1 MKPIKYLILTILL
14 FIHFAAFGQAA
25 TQTDN
30 WCPELGTIESARG
43 VLWDDMWHPATL
55 NAEGLEL
62 LQSVDTSEGLEAFY
76 GDRSSDSDDRWLNA
90 PSDLQPYLQ
99 FTVQTSEGRRWIAFS
114 KSASEPEVMV
124 GIALLSKRV
133 SGSGDQ
139 RGMHDICAVFIT
151 DRETVEAVWNE
162 AS

>member
-1 MKPIKYLILTILL
+1 MKYLILALLILL
-14 FIHFAAFGQAA
+14 STFTSFGQAA

-43 VLWDDMWHPATL
+43 VLWNDMWHPATL

-62 LQSVDTSEGLEAFY
+62 LQSVNTSGGLEAYY
-76 GDRSSDSDDRWLNA
+76 GDRSSNDDDRWLNA

-99 FTVQTSEGRRWIAFS
+99 FTIETSEGRRWIAFS
-114 KSASEPEVMV
+114 ESASEPEVMV

-133 SGSGDQ
+133 TGEGDQ

-151 DRETVEAVWNE
+151 DRETVETIWNE